1 MSPAFQGEITQQQPK
16 RLEWLLSR
24 REAKPWRSQSR
35 SFFPEGKRTSSHR
48 YPSPPRPKAK
58 GQKPKAKGQI
68 PYPKSPIPN
77 PKSQIPASIANIRA
91 QQAVRVQKHPRFLW
105 LCSGALKRA
114 SVLQPHGRNL
124 ANKELLTG
132 LLTCIHCH
140 RIHSPQPAARSRRV
154 KPSRVQRRSSAESTG
169 EFPQQLL
176 LTADAPS
183 NSKEALRAPSR
194 APGPLPLSIHRHR
207 HGKSRREKGTDESCR
222 SRSRRRHCR
231 HSGGRESPGLLGS
244 KRFPPAPFPHL
255 AARRRVGSGCA
266 FRPFRQAA
274 PQQ

>member
-1 MSPAFQGEITQQQPK
+1 MCSMWESCSLDVLNVNAAAQLSVCQPLSASKPSPAKG
-16 RLEWLLSR
+16 R
-24 REAKPWRSQSR
+24 
-35 SFFPEGKRTSSHR
+35 
-48 YPSPPRPKAK
+48 RPKAK
-58 GQKPKAKGQI
+58 SQ
-68 PYPKSPIPN
+68 IPN